1 MASPFRTHIHHID
14 NDSLLQ
20 VFNCYRLEDEDNW
33 NLQFIW
39 LKLGHVCRRWRFLIY
54 DSSSHLDLCLLLTND
69 SLSTYPPS
77 HLPPLPLV
85 IHHSE
90 RTRTM
95 ARKDE
100 DNVHRGLQQHNRV
113 RRVVLQAPSS
123 SLCTWLEPMN
133 KLFPKLVDLSLLS
146 TTIKETNLILPE
158 TLQAPYLRR
167 LSLHGIGLP
176 TGLPLLSSATTL
188 TTLSLTRI
196 GASCYFPPVN
206 LVTRLRGLPHLEE
219 LSISIAIPIP
229 PSSEGELL
237 PAPIAPVTLPTLRR
251 FTFCG
256 EDVYLNNLI
265 SQINTPLLE
274 RLSLTL
280 IFDPAFTLVNLTD
293 FINRTEGFGCLSAC
307 IVFNKD
313 GASMDAG
320 RYEQR
325 SVGQFSLRVNCEP
338 LDWQIDSITQVCG
351 ALREFLS
358 AVEDLT
364 LDLDVDGMPSDWE
377 KGLDSMLWHELL
389 LPFVGVEELHIGS
402 SLTQELS
409 QALGS
414 VDGEMVPELLPELQ
428 ELEVQLEIDQ
438 AKNAFSLFVKIRES
452 VGRPVHLL
460 ARARVRQGFPPLPKI
475 RSRQIRRR
483 IYTLSS
489 SLAKGHKHGFQ
500 APEGDVPVDN
510 EE

>member
-39 LKLGHVCRRWRFLIY
+39 LKLSHVCRRWRFLIF
-54 DSSSHLDLCLLLTND
+54 DSSSHLDLCFLLTND
-69 SLSTYPPS
+69 SLSIYPPS

-85 IHHSE
+85 IHHSD

-95 ARKDE
+95 AWKDE
-100 DNVHRGLQQHNRV
+100 DNVHRGLQQHDRV
-113 RRVVLQAPSS
+113 RRVILQAPSS
-123 SLCTWLEPMN
+123 RLCTWLELMN
-133 KLFPKLVDLSLLS
+133 KLFPMLVDLSLLS
-146 TTIKETNLILPE
+146 TTIEETNLMLPD
-158 TLQAPYLRR
+158 TFQAPYLRR

-176 TGLPLLSSATTL
+176 TGLPLLLSTTTL
-188 TTLSLTRI
+188 STLSLTHI

-206 LVTRLRGLPHLEE
+206 LVTRLRDLPHLEE
-219 LSISIAIPIP
+219 LSIGIAIPIP
-229 PSSEGELL
+229 PSSEEELL
-237 PAPIAPVTLPTLRR
+237 PAPITPVTLPTLRR
-251 FTFCG
+251 LTFRG
-256 EDVYLNNLI
+256 EDIYLNNLV

-280 IFDPAFTLVNLTD
+280 IFDPAFILVNLTD
-293 FINRTEGFGCLSAC
+293 FIHRTEGFGCPSAW
-307 IVFNKD
+307 IIFNKD

-325 SVGQFSLRVNCEP
+325 GIGQLSLRVNCEP
-338 LDWQIDSITQVCG
+338 LDWQIDSITQLCG
-351 ALREFLS
+351 ALGGCLS

-364 LDLDVDGMPSDWE
+364 LDLDVNGMPSDW
-377 KGLDSMLWHELL
+377 KNGLDSMLWHELL

-409 QALGS
+409 QALRS
-414 VDGEMVPELLPELQ
+414 VGGGMVLELLPELQ

-438 AKNAFSLFVKIRES
+438 AQDAFSLFVEIRES
-452 VGRPVHLL
+452 VGRPVYLL
-460 ARARVRQGFPPLPKI
+460 ARALVRPGFPPLPKI
-475 RSRQIRRR
+475 RSRQIQRRV
-483 IYTLSS
+483 YTHSS
-489 SLAKGHKHGFQ
+489 SLAEGHKHAFQ